1 MTDRLY
7 GDEALV
13 LRSYKLGEADRI
25 VVLLTARHGK
35 VRAVAKGVRKTK
47 SRIGG
52 RLELLGLVKVQ
63 LRRGSNLDHVDQVES
78 IDSSAALLADLD
90 VCTAAQTA
98 AEAVDLLVPEGEPVA
113 DTYRMLLGVRRA
125 RLDRPSS
132 LVVPAFLWRLLAAE
146 GLRPELDRCATCGS
160 TDEPLVSLDLRAG
173 GGVCRGCRRGTAVSP
188 AALELLRE
196 VLSPGLGAVL
206 DRHHRPGGM
215 ALDDPVLN
223 EVARL
228 AVDAFEHHVERR
240 LRSPAA
246 FGADGPG
253 RP

>member
-63 LRRGSNLDHVDQVES
+63 FRRGSNLDHVDQVES

-98 AEAVDLLVPEGEPVA
+98 AEAVDLLVPEGEPVG

-125 RLDRPSS
+125 LLDRPSS

-160 TDEPLVSLDLRAG
+160 VDEPLVSLDLRAG
-173 GGVCRGCRRGTAVSP
+173 GAVCRGCRRGTGMSP

-196 VLSPGLGAVL
+196 VMSPGLGSVL
-206 DRHHRPGGM
+206 DRYHRPSGM
-215 ALDDPVLN
+215 TLDDPVLN

-240 LRSPAA
+240 LRSPAT